1 MFVDDNF
8 KFNVSVSIDSYLNKE
23 DVNACIGSSKN
34 ETNKQIRLKYGRS
47 SKSKISFRE
56 VEVTAPEMLD
66 YCIHGYTFCNL
77 FRGYPDSGLND
88 KGKTVSYKK
97 KDGSFTMSAKCD
109 KFFYGSNVI
118 CADIEET
125 CYSSIQDYVGSISI
139 MPTLW
144 YSTFS
149 HMQPGKGI
157 RFRMVYVLD
166 QTIVGKEQ
174 FETIVDAFNQRI
186 EMEVNEVMH
195 DKCNKKPAQ
204 YFNGT
209 NVANGELCIEY
220 GGSGCIYGINDIID
234 VNNIIIEREEDNKIT
249 TYYTSPETDH
259 KTTITNTIPTFSA
272 PEPSYWL
279 LHDITHLDYDTFM
292 KYNRHKYAYTY
303 RMDTGEWINDTYQ
316 IVPLDF
322 FALYWPVDRLC
333 DGGERRKKVFECMC
347 LRRVMNPG
355 IDIDT
360 IIFCGYED
368 IHLFCDNS
376 DKVFDAEYL
385 ERNAKHAFELS
396 IEEIEERYSYNI
408 AFLRSRRPK
417 DGIILKSGVAYA
429 GYANAAKRDIRYEI
443 IDRFYD
449 RTITVKQNLE
459 MLPSLVGFSICK
471 TVLYEYCKARG
482 IKLKLED
489 EDILPMIDPN
499 LTVEANHAML
509 QDTGVRIGT
518 KRINR
523 LLNLARAQQA
533 QQPPITPEQPQS
545 ALDLGNTTTATT
557 ANGWSGWSWSSYTS
571 PFGF

>member
-1 MFVDDNF
+1 MFVDDYYKF
-8 KFNVSVSIDSYLNKE
+8 KISVSVDNYWNKE

-47 SKSKISFRE
+47 TKSKISFRE
-56 VEVTAPEMLD
+56 VEVTASELLD

-77 FRGYPDSGLND
+77 FRGYPDSGQND
-88 KGKTVSYKK
+88 KGKTVSYRK
-97 KDGSFTMSAKCD
+97 KDGSFTMAAKCD

-125 CYSSIQDYVGSISI
+125 AYQSIQDYIARISI
-139 MPTLW
+139 KPTFW

-149 HMQPGKGI
+149 HKQPNKGV

-166 QTIVGKEQ
+166 QTIIGKEQ
-174 FETIVDAFNQRI
+174 FETIVDAFNHRI
-186 EMEVNEVMH
+186 ENEVCEEMH

-220 GGSGCIYGINDIID
+220 GSSGCIYGINDIIN
-234 VNNIIIEREEDNKIT
+234 VNNIIIEREEDNKTT

-259 KTTITNTIPTFSA
+259 NITITNTIPTFSA
-272 PEPSYWL
+272 PEPYYWL
-279 LHDITHLDYDTFM
+279 LHDIANFDYDTFM
-292 KYNRHKYAYTY
+292 KYNRHKYTYTY
-303 RMDTGEWINDTYQ
+303 RMDSGEWIDDTYQ
-316 IVPLDF
+316 IVPENY

-333 DGGERRKKVFECMC
+333 DGSKRRKKIFERMC
-347 LRRVMNPG
+347 LRRVMNPN

-360 IIFCGYED
+360 VIFCAYED
-368 IHLFCDNS
+368 IHLFCDNT

-385 ERNAKHAFELS
+385 ERNAKQAFEMS
-396 IEEIEERYSYNI
+396 IEEIEEKYSANI

-429 GYANAAKRDIRYEI
+429 GYANAAKRDIRYEF

-449 RTITVKQNLE
+449 RSITVKQNLE
-459 MLPSLVGFSICK
+459 ILPSLVGFPICK
-471 TVLYEYCKARG
+471 TVLYEYCHDRK
-482 IKLKLED
+482 IPLKLKD
-489 EDILPMIDPN
+489 EDIWPMIDTSW
-499 LTVEANHAML
+499 TVEANHAAL
-509 QDTGVRIGT
+509 QDSGVRIGT
-518 KRINR
+518 KRVNR
-523 LLNLARAQQA
+523 LLNLARIQQT
-533 QQPPITPEQPQS
+533 QQQVIPQQSQPDPNS
-545 ALDLGNTTTATT
+545 YTNSTS
-557 ANGWSGWSWSSYTS
+557 NEWSGQFWGGGYIS